1 MWENSLQKERGR
13 QVRRIRWEYFFW
25 LVLIFTSCVPS
36 AILTASRAAFFGSMH
51 AAGPD
56 QICEAPVRSFT
67 GSAASP
73 APPFRF
79 SSMVRKAAAAGLGSV
94 LAVEAIQ
101 GRFD

>member
-1 MWENSLQKERGR
+1 MGEKSTMHVGKLSAERER
-13 QVRRIRWEYFFW
+13 E
-25 LVLIFTSCVPS
+25 
-36 AILTASRAAFFGSMH
+36 AAFFGSMH